1 MSIRKPKNIT
11 PLDKAKVLMKDW
23 LGNQE
28 IMILAECGSNKAI
41 EIKKNIQL
49 EIMSDGKLF
58 THLVKKDR
66 VLDYL
71 ELDEKYIYKQAEMQM
86 RLGL

>member
-1 MSIRKPKNIT
+1 MSKRKPKNVT

-23 LGNQE
+23 LGNYD
-28 IMILAECGSNKAI
+28 IMLLAECGSNKAL
-41 EIKKNIQL
+41 EIKKAIQL

>member
-1 MSIRKPKNIT
+1 MSKRKPKNIT

-23 LGNQE
+23 LGNYD
-28 IMILAECGSNKAI
+28 IMLLAECGSNKAL
-41 EIKKNIQL
+41 EIKKAIQL

-58 THLVKKDR
+58 SNLLRKER
-66 VLDYL
+66 VLNYL
-71 ELDEKYIYKQAEMQM
+71 EIDENYIYKQAQIQR